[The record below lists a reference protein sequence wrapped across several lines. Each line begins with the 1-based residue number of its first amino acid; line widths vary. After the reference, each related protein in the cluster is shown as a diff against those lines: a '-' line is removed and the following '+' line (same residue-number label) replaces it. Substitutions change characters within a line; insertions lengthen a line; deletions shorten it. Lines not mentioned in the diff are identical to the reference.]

1 MNRPPP
7 PPTGFR
13 IKESYRVRYEE
24 VDAQGIVNHAQ
35 YAHYFTG
42 ARVAYFRAMGFDAAN
57 ITTDKVQPVVVHL
70 DVDFL
75 LPARFDDHMDVWC
88 RCGKIGE
95 SSFVFEYQV
104 VNGMTQAL
112 QAKGHTVLVTLNL
125 EDLKPVRVPEDLR
138 RRIAKIEQW

>member
-7 PPTGFR
+7 PPQGFR

-42 ARVAYFRAMGFDAAN
+42 ARVAYFRAMGFEVAMTAE
-57 ITTDKVQPVVVHL
+57 KVQPVVVHL
-70 DVDFL
+70 EVDFF
-75 LPARFDDHMDVWC
+75 LPARFDDHMEVWC
-88 RCGKIGE
+88 RCASIGE
-95 SSFVFEYQV
+95 TSCVFEYQV
-104 VNGMTQAL
+104 VNGMTQAV
-112 QAKGHTVLVTLNL
+112 QAKGKTVLVTVDVK
-125 EDLKPVRVPEDLR
+125 ELKPVRVPDDLR